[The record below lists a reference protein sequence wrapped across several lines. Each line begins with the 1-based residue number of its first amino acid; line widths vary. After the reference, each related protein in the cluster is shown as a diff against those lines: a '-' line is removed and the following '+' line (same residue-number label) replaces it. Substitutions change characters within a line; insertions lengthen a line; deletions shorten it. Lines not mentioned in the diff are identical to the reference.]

1 MSGRRRG
8 RHLGTVP
15 RQASRLAGWRLRAL
29 RTQYSRRTLLILL
42 AWLGQDEIRARIAD
56 DGVPTTC
63 AVGVEPPLP
72 LDTIDVGAK
81 PEVVN
86 RLLVRCVGGEWGAY
100 FSAVRELTDGS
111 VAEWGF
117 YMEVAHNWLRVEG
130 GIDVCIVEGIHTK
143 EGVCCTYV
151 PLARVR
157 GRCSLLTR
165 DFAGGARLAHRLRRS
180 R

>member
-1 MSGRRRG
+1 M
-8 RHLGTVP
+8 
-15 RQASRLAGWRLRAL
+15 
-29 RTQYSRRTLLILL
+29 
-42 AWLGQDEIRARIAD
+42 
-56 DGVPTTC
+56 
-63 AVGVEPPLP
+63 EPPLP

-117 YMEVAHNWLRVEG
+117 YMEVAHSWIRVEG
-130 GIDVCIVEGIHTK
+130 EFVVCIVEGIHTK

-151 PLARVR
+151 PLTGVH
-157 GRCSLLTR
+157 GRCSLLWS
-165 DFAGGARLAHRLRRS
+165 DIAGGARMAHRVRVS